1 VTDGAITARL
11 DRANGQRTANCHTA
25 GFLFGFSVNSKQ
37 PNTSYNSRAIWM
49 TTMSAVNQNGCIVVI
64 LTGGALALGLWLDTQ
79 FHTKPIFALCLMLG
93 SIPLS
98 TLIVWRVTM
107 RLIKRLTT
115 LIDANPHPKK
125 DDS

>member
-1 VTDGAITARL
+1 
-11 DRANGQRTANCHTA
+11 
-25 GFLFGFSVNSKQ
+25 
-37 PNTSYNSRAIWM
+37 
-49 TTMSAVNQNGCIVVI
+49 MSAVNQNGCIVVI